1 MKKYLG
7 GIFAIIICLLVVTGC
22 SKSQNIESNTVPSKT
37 EKKDIVTIGSEQF
50 ELNSSDNLYDMHYK
64 ENYVDFH
71 TDRVGNTK
79 IMNYNSNDE
88 FVFEVRMMY
97 DDSRSDSEL
106 KAIIETQTGAKE
118 QSKEINGIKYIY
130 YEYTS
135 DDGDT
140 VHHYMYIHNGKAY
153 SIGIFLGKNPGNIES
168 VFMNN
173 VSFE

>member
-130 YEYTS
+130 YEYIS

-140 VHHYMYIHNGKAY
+140 VHHYMYIHNGKVY